1 MCRVTEHHLAQM
13 NLAVPRHHP
22 DDPRM
27 ADFMS
32 ALDQINAVADDS
44 PGFVWRLTE
53 DGTNNATGLRTALDG
68 VEQLINMSVWETP
81 EALWDYVYRSGH
93 IDFLRRRGEWF
104 EPPDGSI
111 LVLWWIPAG
120 AIPTVEEGMARLELL
135 RRSGPTADAFTFRS
149 RFEPP
154 DG

>member
-1 MCRVTEHHLAQM
+1 MSRVSSYQLAQM
-13 NLAVPRHHP
+13 NLAVPRYHP

-27 ADFMS
+27 VDFMS
-32 ALDQINAVADDS
+32 ALDEINTLADGA

-53 DGTNNATGLRTALDG
+53 DGANNATGLRTALDG
-68 VEQLINMSVWETP
+68 VEQLINMSVWQHP

-104 EPPDGSI
+104 EPPDGPI

-120 AIPTVEEGMARLELL
+120 QIPTIDEGTQRLEML
-135 RRSGPTADAFTFRS
+135 RRDGPTPQAFTFRQ
-149 RFEPP
+149 RFDPP
-154 DG
+154 DR